1 MYVTKADRVG
11 QDKVKLKKKNWAI
24 DFLWRTSRLNLAD
37 DNNTLPLFSDMTHTV
52 FLRSEFLLA
61 LEDLPSNEK
70 HLEVHWTMSQVVFPP
85 DVGDLLRL
93 HGLQFW
99 TVCDTMTQT
108 TTKCTAP
115 LSCETTTTMYFKK
128 LATVNLKMIVLEEHL

>member
-1 MYVTKADRVG
+1 
-11 QDKVKLKKKNWAI
+11 
-24 DFLWRTSRLNLAD
+24 
-37 DNNTLPLFSDMTHTV
+37 
-52 FLRSEFLLA
+52 
-61 LEDLPSNEK
+61 
-70 HLEVHWTMSQVVFPP
+70 MSQVVFPP